1 VRHSQAPKSWID
13 LQLRRRGLTNAR
25 VLAAMERVPR
35 ELFVPA
41 RERRR
46 AYDDRAIELSHGQ
59 TISQPYIVGLICAS
73 LGLAGGER
81 VLDVGTGSG
90 YQAAV
95 LAELAGGV
103 VSVERIPAL
112 AEQAQRNLE
121 AAGYAAL
128 VEVVVA
134 DGTLGLPER
143 APFDAIA
150 VAAAAAKVPAALE
163 SQLAPGGRLV
173 IPIGERLV
181 CVERNAAGEWH
192 VRPLAPARFVPLVAG
207 DFPRAGVRA

>member
-1 VRHSQAPKSWID
+1 
-13 LQLRRRGLTNAR
+13 
-25 VLAAMERVPR
+25 VLAAMARVPR

-41 RERRR
+41 NERSR
-46 AYDDRAIELSHGQ
+46 AYDDAALKLSHGQ
-59 TISQPYIVGLICAS
+59 TISQPYIVALICAS
-73 LGLAGGER
+73 LGLVDGAR

-95 LAELAGGV
+95 LAELAGRV

-112 AEQAQRNLE
+112 AEQALRNLE
-121 AAGYAAL
+121 AAGFASR
-128 VEVVVA
+128 VEVVVG

-150 VAAAAAKVPAALE
+150 VGAAAAVVPPALQE
-163 SQLAPGGRLV
+163 QVAHGGRLV

-181 CVERNAAGEWH
+181 CVEHTAGGEW
-192 VRPLAPARFVPLVAG
+192 RMRTLGPARFVPLVAG
-207 DFPRAGVRA
+207 AFPHSVAGPEVPRC